1 MADDGSKDNEATAD
15 EPLADGVVNAEAT
28 PHQAETRL
36 PVRPDATDPA
46 LRRARGETFF
56 GWLRNTARLWGFI
69 AFILLIVVVFRQVV
83 LPFLLALLVTYVLAP
98 VLGWLC
104 RRRIAGRTLPRFVW
118 LIGLYVV
125 LLGLLG
131 LFFTLFVP
139 RVTQDFKRVASEAP
153 QLAKKVRESWVPA
166 VESWIERNFHEK
178 VRHEKVRPAEV
189 APKAAVMP
197 PRFRYKTLPDGRIE
211 VEASQLRLELRQTGD
226 KRWVIQVPQSQKEE
240 GQSDVRR
247 YLATLLS
254 GSEMKMSRVL
264 TVGQH
269 VVGGVLKMITTFILV
284 LMISAFLLLDTQ
296 RILTWAGTLVPR
308 SYRDD
313 YDNVVLMID
322 RALGGAIR
330 GQLLIC
336 LVNGVLTAIGL
347 LLIGVKYAFLLSL
360 LAAVMSLIP
369 IFGSILSSIPIVIVA
384 LVSGAQGVEVLRGV
398 LVLAWIIGIHL
409 VEANLLNPKII
420 GTAAKI
426 HPVVVIFAVVAGE
439 RTYGAV
445 GALLAVPI
453 MSAVQAM
460 FVYVRAKVRGELDLS
475 GPVPRIATK
484 GPDATPPSA

>member
-15 EPLADGVVNAEAT
+15 KPLADGVVNGET
-28 PHQAETRL
+28 TSHQAETRL
-36 PVRPDATDPA
+36 PGRPDATDPA

-56 GWLRNTARLWGFI
+56 GWLRNTARLWGFL
-69 AFILLIVVVFRQVV
+69 AFILLIVVLFRQVA

-153 QLAKKVRESWVPA
+153 QLAKKARESWVPA

-178 VRHEKVRPAEV
+178 VRPAEGV
-189 APKAAVMP
+189 PKANVAP
-197 PRFRYKTLPDGRIE
+197 PRFRYRTLPDGRIE

-264 TVGQH
+264 TVGQR

-313 YDNVVLMID
+313 YDNVVLLID

-347 LLIGVKYAFLLSL
+347 LLIGVKYAFLLAL

-384 LVSGAQGVEVLRGV
+384 LVSGTQGVEVLRGV
-398 LVLAWIIGIHL
+398 MVLAWIIGIHL

-426 HPVVVIFAVVAGE
+426 HPVIVIFAVVAGE

-460 FVYVRAKVRGELDLS
+460 FVYIRAKVRGELDLS
-475 GPVPRIATK
+475 GPVPRIATPP
-484 GPDATPPSA
+484 GPDATPPTARA